1 MKKLKTYV
9 IRDTVHE
16 FYEVEATSKAEAKER
31 VVVDPYD
38 VEFVSRKI
46 FTNG

>member
-16 FYEVEATSKAEAKER
+16 FYEVEATSKAEAKKQ

-38 VEFVSRKI
+38 ARFVSRKI
-46 FTNG
+46 FTSG